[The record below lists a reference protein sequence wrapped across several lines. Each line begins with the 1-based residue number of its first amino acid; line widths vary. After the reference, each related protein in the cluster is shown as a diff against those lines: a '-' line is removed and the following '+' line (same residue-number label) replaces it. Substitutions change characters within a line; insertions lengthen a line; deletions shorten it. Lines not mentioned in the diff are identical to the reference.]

1 MGVNLTDAQKNN
13 LRKMVKDNVPALEIE
28 RRTGHSLQT
37 IYRYMKYKHDK
48 KVTSTH
54 YYFTRS
60 NIDEKFIE
68 GSF

>member
-1 MGVNLTDAQKNN
+1 MGANLTDAQKNN

-37 IYRYMKYKHDK
+37 IYRYMKYKEDK
-48 KVTSTH
+48 KVITGH
-54 YYFTRS
+54 YHFTRS

-68 GSF
+68 DSF

>member
-28 RRTGHSLQT
+28 RITGHSLQT
-37 IYRYMKYKHDK
+37 IYRYMKYKQDK
-48 KVTSTH
+48 KVTTTH

-60 NIDEKFIE
+60 NIDEKFIAD
-68 GSF
+68 SF